1 MTTAP
6 ESGSPRPAAHRRS
19 GATITGSAPGR
30 SGSTG
35 AGPVPDQRDPDR
47 RHPVAQQSGTA
58 DGEAVVREL
67 ARTGRLA
74 AAVADAEEDQRR
86 RLHAA
91 AYDIAFPIVFSAV
104 TRKVEHRRGHRG
116 CAKGLRQLAGSCLDG
131 FHDDVEALVEH
142 LFAASAPIADLPAW
156 LTFWAPRAAVDG
168 HRRRRGARG
177 ALQRPRMTRALAARL
192 GHDPWLM
199 DLALQILT
207 WVGVPATAGTGLWPL
222 DEWTQRRAG
231 ITGDPYAST
240 PAVVAAEIEQVLRV
254 LRQRPEWYAEHVER
268 PLSLKPVPVAA
279 ELPEVPETGDDGAET
294 AITELAAVALDAITG
309 GLAGGRDPEET
320 VTRVLT
326 AVFLG
331 GTGAEE
337 LDRPPGAGPVT
348 GDRLS
353 AAFSDPAALARI
365 VGRVLGIVRE
375 TAG

>member
-1 MTTAP
+1 MTTAQEP
-6 ESGSPRPAAHRRS
+6 GSLV
-19 GATITGSAPGR
+19 GL
-30 SGSTG
+30 
-35 AGPVPDQRDPDR
+35 RDPDP
-47 RHPVAQQSGTA
+47 RHPVADEAWMA

-67 ARTGRLA
+67 ARSGRLA
-74 AAVADAEEDQRR
+74 TAVAAADPVRRR
-86 RLHAA
+86 RLHTA

-116 CAKGLRQLAGSCLDG
+116 CAKGLRHLAGSCLDG

-177 ALQRPRMTRALAARL
+177 ALQRPRMTRALAAEL

-222 DEWTQRRAG
+222 DEWTQRRAV
-231 ITGDPYAST
+231 ITGDPYPST
-240 PAVVAAEIEQVLRV
+240 PAAVAAEVEQVLRV
-254 LRQRPEWYAEHVER
+254 MRQRPDWYAEHVER
-268 PLSLKPVPVAA
+268 PLSRKPVPVAA
-279 ELPEVPETGDDGAET
+279 DLPDAPAAGDDAAEA
-294 AITELAAVALDAITG
+294 AITELAAAALDAITG
-309 GLAGGRDPEET
+309 GLADGRDPEET
-320 VTRVLT
+320 ITRVLN

-337 LDRPPGAGPVT
+337 LDRPPGAAPVT

-353 AAFSDPAALARI
+353 AAFTDPAALAGI

-375 TAG
+375 TTG